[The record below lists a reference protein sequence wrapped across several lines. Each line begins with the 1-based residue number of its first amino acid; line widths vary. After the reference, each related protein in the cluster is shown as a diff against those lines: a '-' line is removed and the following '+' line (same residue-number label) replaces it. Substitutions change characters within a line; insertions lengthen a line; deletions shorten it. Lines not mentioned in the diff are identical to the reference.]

1 MHVGRLG
8 LLLLTLWTLGSSA
21 GCATPAR
28 FPAAGQIAGQR
39 VDTTVDSPVARYYLE
54 RYLEGDRSDGALVQ
68 AIQGALAEGPAE
80 PHDREGLGRLAR
92 RLSTDL
98 ATLHFVAR
106 LYERPANRRAQ
117 DAFHANLRRLAAS
130 RSAGE
135 GAPPGDRKAHVLA
148 FVPGYAYRK
157 DPTTG
162 ADFARQRIILNE
174 TGFRTLL
181 IETEELGSVER
192 NAALVAAGLT
202 RLAEREDRII
212 VVSTSK
218 GGPEVALALGEGI
231 SPETS
236 RRVKAWISVGGLLR
250 GSRYADRYLG
260 WPRRWLAAIALAWEG
275 LPASVVSDMSTA
287 VRAPVFD
294 RLTIPA
300 HILTLQY
307 VGAPLSG
314 QVPPWTLG
322 RYTVLQPYGPN
333 DGLTLL
339 SDELVA
345 GGIVVTDL
353 GLDHYYQDLAIDLK
367 TIALTYVVLDEL
379 RRRETPA
386 RDEPSTPAVAES
398 LPGLALGRIVWI
410 GVDGGSRRRTGGP
423 TDD

>member
-1 MHVGRLG
+1 MAASSRLTAPRHVDRLA
-8 LLLLTLWTLGSSA
+8 LLLLALWTVGWSS
-21 GCATPAR
+21 GCATAAR
-28 FPAAGQIAGQR
+28 FAVSGQIAGQR
-39 VDTTVDSPVARYYLE
+39 VDTEVDSTVARYYLE
-54 RYLEGDRSDGALVQ
+54 RYLQGDRSDRALVQ
-68 AIQGALAEGPAE
+68 VIEGALAEGPAE
-80 PHDREGLGRLAR
+80 PDDREGLGHLAR

-117 DAFHANLRRLAAS
+117 DAFHANLRRLATA
-130 RSAGE
+130 RSG
-135 GAPPGDRKAHVLA
+135 GGGTPPENYAAHVLA
-148 FVPGYAYRK
+148 FVPGFAYRK

-162 ADFARQRIILNE
+162 ADFARQRIILHE

-218 GGPEVALALGEGI
+218 GGPEVALALGERI
-231 SPETS
+231 PPETS

-250 GSRYADRYLG
+250 GSPYADRYLG

-275 LPASVVSDMSTA
+275 LPAGIVSDMSTV
-287 VRAPVFD
+287 VRSPVFD

-322 RYTVLQPYGPN
+322 RYTALSPHGPN

-345 GGIVVTDL
+345 GGIAVSDL
-353 GLDHYYQDLAIDLK
+353 GLDHYYQDPAIDLK

-379 RRRETPA
+379 RRRETP
-386 RDEPSTPAVAES
+386 RPE
-398 LPGLALGRIVWI
+398 
-410 GVDGGSRRRTGGP
+410 
-423 TDD
+423 

>member
-1 MHVGRLG
+1 MAASSPLTAPVHGGRDG
-8 LLLLTLWTLGSSA
+8 LLLLALCVVAWSS
-21 GCATPAR
+21 GCATAAR

-39 VDTTVDSPVARYYLE
+39 VETTVDSPAARYYLE
-54 RYLEGDRSDGALVQ
+54 RYLHGDRSDGALVE
-68 AIQGALAEGPAE
+68 AIEGALAEGPAA
-80 PHDREGLGRLAR
+80 PDDRKGFGHLAR

-117 DAFHANLRRLAAS
+117 DAFHANLRRLTDS
-130 RSAGE
+130 RSGA
-135 GAPPGDRKAHVLA
+135 APPENYEAHVLA

-162 ADFARQRIILNE
+162 ADFARQRLILRE

-250 GSRYADRYLG
+250 GSPYADRYLG
-260 WPRRWLAAIALAWEG
+260 WPRRWLAAIALAYEG
-275 LPASVVSDMSTA
+275 LPAGIVPDMSTA

-322 RYTVLQPYGPN
+322 RYTVLSPHGPN

-353 GLDHYYQDLAIDLK
+353 GLDHYYQDPAIDLK
-367 TIALTYVVLDEL
+367 TIALAYVVLDEL
-379 RRRETPA
+379 RRCEPA
-386 RDEPSTPAVAES
+386 RPA
-398 LPGLALGRIVWI
+398 
-410 GVDGGSRRRTGGP
+410 
-423 TDD
+423 